1 MNTLAL
7 AQIRPLLTAKSFW
20 IRANRILAWSLIA
33 SPPLQW
39 ALGMRLGTGLLIDLG
54 ILLVHAGLSFA
65 LFGKPETKT
74 RAFRAGMHLFGFRPA
89 GLSARNQF
97 LLTGYRIGAA
107 MLAIALLIAR
117 VPLVWLLLLYP
128 LLRLPV
134 SVFQHLFRAMVY
146 ALRRWGVR
154 DNPEGSA
161 ALIIVLY
168 VVLSMI
174 NLFR

>member
-1 MNTLAL
+1 MTTLAL
-7 AQIRPLLTAKSFW
+7 AHFVPAITAKSFW
-20 IRANRILAWSLIA
+20 IRTNRVLAWSLIA

-39 ALGMRLGTGLLIDLG
+39 ALGMRFGTGLLVDLA
-54 ILLVHAGLSFA
+54 ILLVHAVLSFA
-65 LFGKPETKT
+65 LFGKPATKA
-74 RAFRAGMHLFGFRPA
+74 RNFRVSMHLFGFRIA
-89 GLSARNQF
+89 KLSARNQF
-97 LLTGYRIGAA
+97 LLTGYRIGGG
-107 MLAIALLIAR
+107 MTAIALLASPI
-117 VPLVWLLLLYP
+117 PLVWLLLLYP

-134 SVFQHLFRAMVY
+134 SVFQHMYRAMVY

-168 VVLSMI
+168 VALSML